1 MDLQRLLEQKLND
14 LPPGPHQ
21 NGLKAVMAHIEA
33 ALRHLKRG
41 QSEAD
46 GSLFTDVVF
55 RCNQA
60 FEGSI
65 KEAYRVLAKKDPQQT
80 TPFQIEQFMASANL
94 LRKKVLD
101 QFTRYR
107 TEWRNPS
114 THDYTLDFDEDE
126 ALLAIVTVTVFA
138 IVLCDQIE
146 VALAF
151 DAAAASTPTIGISK
165 AEEEKPLLDIVTSK
179 VLTFATSF
187 ADEATPNSVGSVR
200 QAYYRLEGALGGYLS
215 AELAGVPEMIVKQG
229 RTFEGKET
237 DILVERQRKPNPTE
251 NLVVELKVTGTA
263 GILRSGRTQLNA
275 ALERTA
281 FFLNSPDVV
290 GGIVFIYSFAE
301 KDYVVTDAGGP
312 LSGRVRI
319 VSPQALQ
326 KHLDLHRP
334 QPGERS

>member
-1 MDLQRLLEQKLND
+1 MDLQRILEQKLGD

-21 NGLKAVMAHIEA
+21 SGLKAVMAHVEA
-33 ALRHLKRG
+33 AVRHFKRG
-41 QSEAD
+41 QAEAD
-46 GSLFTDVVF
+46 TSLFTDVVF

-80 TPFQIEQFMASANL
+80 TPSHIEKFMASANL

-138 IVLCDQIE
+138 IVLCDQIDG
-146 VALAF
+146 ALAF
-151 DAAAASTPTIGISK
+151 DAAAASTPTIGVSK
-165 AEEEKPLLDIVTSK
+165 AEEEKPLLEIVTPKILS
-179 VLTFATSF
+179 FATSL
-187 ADEATPNSVGSVR
+187 ADDVKPAESIR
-200 QAYYRLEGALGGYLS
+200 QDYYRLEGALGGYLS
-215 AELAGVPEMIVKQG
+215 AELASLPGVIVKQG
-229 RTFEGKET
+229 RTLAGRET
-237 DILVERQRKPNPTE
+237 DIVVERQKEPGSTE
-251 NLVVELKVTGTA
+251 TLVVELKVTGTS
-263 GILRSGRTQLNA
+263 GLMRNGRTQLNA

-281 FFLNSPDVV
+281 LFLHLPEVV
-290 GGIVFIYSFAE
+290 AAIVFIYSFSE
-301 KDYVVTDAGGP
+301 RDYVATDDGGA

-319 VSPQALQ
+319 VSPRALQ
-326 KHLDLHRP
+326 RT
-334 QPGERS
+334 